1 MAAKTGLHQRKIMT
15 GGKSGDQIL
24 ILPGRAETANKI
36 LDRHKLGAT
45 GRSCTWSSQISS
57 PRLLCHAS
65 ACPGYEDAGS
75 AYWHHARASMQG
87 SYIGLVAVCSALQSA
102 AALADAVS

>member
-24 ILPGRAETANKI
+24 ILPGRAQTANKI

-45 GRSCTWSSQISS
+45 GPIMYLVIADQF
-57 PRLLCHAS
+57 P
-65 ACPGYEDAGS
+65 P
-75 AYWHHARASMQG
+75 
-87 SYIGLVAVCSALQSA
+87 VAVPRERLPR
-102 AALADAVS
+102 V